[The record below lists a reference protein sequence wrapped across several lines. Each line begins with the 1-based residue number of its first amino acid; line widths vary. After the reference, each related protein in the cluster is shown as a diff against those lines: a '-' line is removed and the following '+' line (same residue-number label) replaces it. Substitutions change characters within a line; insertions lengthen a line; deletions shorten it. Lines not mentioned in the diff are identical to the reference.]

1 MDLDLVLQV
10 LTGYEPRAHLTLPS
24 TWSRHHFIK
33 RIILPNLSK
42 LPTPITQS
50 WEFTIPIPHWILHF
64 FHIEGGLLIT
74 FDITI
79 LAHQEAEEFNS
90 FVLKI
95 IFRQRTEGSLPPH
108 PIEEERIVCGPIHT
122 TK

>member
-1 MDLDLVLQV
+1 MSPVLVYPYPV
-10 LTGYEPRAHLTLPS
+10 YGPGHR
-24 TWSRHHFIK
+24 FIK

-74 FDITI
+74 FKITI
-79 LAHQEAEEFNS
+79 L
-90 FVLKI
+90 
-95 IFRQRTEGSLPPH
+95 
-108 PIEEERIVCGPIHT
+108 ER
-122 TK
+122 